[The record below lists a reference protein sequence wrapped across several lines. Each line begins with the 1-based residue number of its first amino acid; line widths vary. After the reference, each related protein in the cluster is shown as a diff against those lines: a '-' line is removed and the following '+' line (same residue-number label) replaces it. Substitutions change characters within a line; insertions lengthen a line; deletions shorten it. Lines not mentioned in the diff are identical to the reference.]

1 MLTLREAKQRAYV
14 LNGQIYKTKA
24 GDYRVTLNEWT
35 RQERE
40 AMSYFT
46 DDIED
51 AVLTL
56 GSLRMHVT
64 RSKAT

>member
-1 MLTLREAKQRAYV
+1 MLTLREAKQRAAI
-14 LNGQIYKTKA
+14 LHGQIYKTAA
-24 GDYRVTLNEWT
+24 GDFRVTLNEWT
-35 RQERE
+35 RKERE

-56 GSLRMHVT
+56 GSLRLYAT
-64 RSKAT
+64 RIKAA